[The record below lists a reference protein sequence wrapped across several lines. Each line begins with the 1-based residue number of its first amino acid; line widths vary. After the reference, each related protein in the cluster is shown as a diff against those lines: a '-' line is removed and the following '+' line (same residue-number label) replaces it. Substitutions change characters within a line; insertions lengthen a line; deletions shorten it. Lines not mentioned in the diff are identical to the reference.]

1 MTINPHM
8 GPPDQRLAL
17 HVLNC
22 LPLVPEHVETRP
34 LFNTLQPGVEQ
45 VCSKTTSTVIL
56 GNHNIGLILS
66 TGNKTRIFLTIDI
79 SQFLA
84 LYIQQT
90 LFLLTTSHRVVRPC
104 LSAPMN
110 APLSTGVDSNNFQ
123 LSLTHSI
130 FIFMC
135 IVGSEDNCSSSI
147 SIRFIG
153 TVKYGVHSR
162 TFIHWQTITFPQIG

>member
-45 VCSKTTSTVIL
+45 VCSKTTSAVIL

-84 LYIQQT
+84 LYIYNK
-90 LFLLTTSHRVVRPC
+90 R
-104 LSAPMN
+104 
-110 APLSTGVDSNNFQ
+110 
-123 LSLTHSI
+123 
-130 FIFMC
+130 
-135 IVGSEDNCSSSI
+135 CS
-147 SIRFIG
+147 
-153 TVKYGVHSR
+153 Y
-162 TFIHWQTITFPQIG
+162 